1 MPRGFHG
8 IETIFSDVR
17 VRQKKSDV
25 GRPSVDIDR
34 RAEGVEFRPGRT
46 SAAGRTGLP
55 GIDSLLS
62 HAAMVARRWKED
74 EMRPHHPDRGHLARN
89 EAAQ

>member
-34 RAEGVEFRPGRT
+34 RAEGVEFHPVRA
-46 SAAGRTGLP
+46 SAAGRTGFP
-55 GIDSLLS
+55 GIDSLLPL
-62 HAAMVARRWKED
+62 AGMVAPWVESLDQRC
-74 EMRPHHPDRGHLARN
+74 LVSA
-89 EAAQ
+89 EALGFGLFDD